1 MTAPVRRGAQ
11 AVADAANGLDERVMA
26 GRRERLA
33 QSANVDVDRPLFD
46 EYVIAPDLVE
56 ELAAAEDP
64 GRVRHEEVQ
73 KAEFRRP
80 ELDGAAS
87 SAYVACCRIEP

>member
-1 MTAPVRRGAQ
+1 VTVRVRLGAQ
-11 AVADAANGLDERVMA
+11 AVPDSADGLDQRVMA

-46 EYVIAPDLVE
+46 EDVVAPDLVE

-80 ELDGAAS
+80 ELDRAAA
-87 SAYVACCRIEP
+87 SAYVARCRIEP